1 MSADKAASPN
11 CVQNRGAQK
20 MNVPLTRRR
29 LWEKCIVANSIII
42 VAAAARSAEAASLPL
57 PTGKPIL
64 TITGRITVTNG
75 PGVAEFDRPMLEALG
90 TSGLETTT
98 PWYNGAVRFEG
109 VRMDRLMQEIGA
121 TGKTLIVYA
130 INDYSVEVP
139 VDDFSK
145 FNVILALKRD
155 GKYMSVRDKGPLFM
169 VYPYDSMPELQHQ
182 RYYSRSVWQIAR
194 FEIR

>member
-1 MSADKAASPN
+1 MFRLHGVDCGKSA
-11 CVQNRGAQK
+11 
-20 MNVPLTRRR
+20 
-29 LWEKCIVANSIII
+29 LWQ
-42 VAAAARSAEAASLPL
+42 ASLPL
-57 PTGKPIL
+57 PTEKPIL

-139 VDDFSK
+139 VDDFRVLGERRSPIW
-145 FNVILALKRD
+145 VGVGTAGGAGRW
-155 GKYMSVRDKGPLFM
+155 GCGASGAGAG
-169 VYPYDSMPELQHQ
+169 ST
-182 RYYSRSVWQIAR
+182 SRTAS
-194 FEIR
+194 

>member
-1 MSADKAASPN
+1 MKDL
-11 CVQNRGAQK
+11 
-20 MNVPLTRRR
+20 LTRRR
-29 LWEKCIVANSIII
+29 LWEQCIVANSIII
-42 VAAAARSAEAASLPL
+42 VAAAARAAEAASLPL
-57 PTGKPIL
+57 PTEKPIL

-75 PGVAEFDRPMLEALG
+75 PGVTKFDRPMLEALG

-155 GKYMSVRDKGPLFM
+155 GKYMSVRDKEPLFM

-182 RYYSRSVWQIAR
+182 RYYSHSVWQIVR
-194 FEIR
+194 SEIR